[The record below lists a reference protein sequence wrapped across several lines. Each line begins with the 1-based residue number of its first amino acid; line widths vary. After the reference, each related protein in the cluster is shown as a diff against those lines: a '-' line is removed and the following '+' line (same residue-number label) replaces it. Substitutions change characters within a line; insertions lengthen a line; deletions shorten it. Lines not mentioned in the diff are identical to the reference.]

1 MKKSLLLAILL
12 AGSAQIPAIAQ
23 MVQPTRF
30 GLLAADAQGILQ
42 LDGQPFEEQ
51 IHLERPDYTMV
62 RFEQNDADVI
72 FLRQNQGEECPQKF
86 AIVRVT
92 REGAKGLA
100 NLGTC
105 SSTAIVPEIDSQ
117 QTIRFSQPEAEGAG
131 IMRYE
136 YDSNG
141 VMTETRDISAPSL

>member
-1 MKKSLLLAILL
+1 M
-12 AGSAQIPAIAQ
+12 PA
-23 MVQPTRF
+23 
-30 GLLAADAQGILQ
+30 
-42 LDGQPFEEQ
+42 
-51 IHLERPDYTMV
+51 
-62 RFEQNDADVI
+62 
-72 FLRQNQGEECPQKF
+72 KF

-131 IMRYE
+131 VMRYE

-141 VMTETRDISAPSL
+141 VMTETCDISAPSL

>member
-62 RFEQNDADVI
+62 RF
-72 FLRQNQGEECPQKF
+72 
-86 AIVRVT
+86 
-92 REGAKGLA
+92 
-100 NLGTC
+100 
-105 SSTAIVPEIDSQ
+105 
-117 QTIRFSQPEAEGAG
+117 
-131 IMRYE
+131 
-136 YDSNG
+136 
-141 VMTETRDISAPSL
+141 